1 LIHRPASCGTAA
13 SSIAVRVKS
22 KLQKRKQQL
31 FEIFEI
37 RVLKSR
43 NELKMARFKTKMK
56 ASHPFRILK
65 NSQKIF
71 TMKPTETDENKA
83 CS

>member
-1 LIHRPASCGTAA
+1 
-13 SSIAVRVKS
+13 
-22 KLQKRKQQL
+22 
-31 FEIFEI
+31 
-37 RVLKSR
+37 
-43 NELKMARFKTKMK
+43 MARFKTKMK